1 MFTDKYG
8 RGFVFV
14 RLPQVGLL
22 PNSHMKAAVEAVNTL
37 EKKRITELYWCKL
50 QSNNKN
56 VHQNNEKQGV
66 TVEVCTNIDK
76 ENL

>member
-8 RGFVFV
+8 RVFVFV

-37 EKKRITELYWCKL
+37 EKKKDHRIILVQTAE
-50 QSNNKN
+50 
-56 VHQNNEKQGV
+56 
-66 TVEVCTNIDK
+66 
-76 ENL
+76 